1 VDNPCIDTA
10 LEVGLT
16 ECLRKLQ
23 KSNPGLLLTAA
34 ELRKAERDARYVPAL
49 SSALAT
55 ILCKSQNAD
64 LAVLRGIRSWGEVGE
79 PEVEL
84 ELGEATELEETID
97 TPSHREKIEELGI
110 MIEGRLRLVLSHGG
124 KRKRNEED
132 ESGSVAESRQDG
144 SQEQRWEV
152 EMDDILEQSSTEGE
166 QSNPE
171 SSQDTTTD
179 GLTEL

>member
-1 VDNPCIDTA
+1 VNNPEIDTA

-34 ELRKAERDARYVPAL
+34 ELRKAERDARYVPAV

-55 ILCKSQNAD
+55 ILCRSQNAD
-64 LAVLRGIRSWGEVGE
+64 PALISGIRSWNEDVREREV
-79 PEVEL
+79 
-84 ELGEATELEETID
+84 ELGEATEQEETIE
-97 TPSHREKIEELGI
+97 TPSQREQIEELGTL
-110 MIEGRLRLVLSHGG
+110 IEGRLRLVLSHGG
-124 KRKRNEED
+124 KRKTNEE

-152 EMDDILEQSSTEGE
+152 EMDDILEQSSTESE
-166 QSNPE
+166 KSNPE
-171 SSQDTTTD
+171 SSQDTTID

>member
-1 VDNPCIDTA
+1 VDNPAIDSA

-23 KSNPGLLLTAA
+23 KSNPGLLLTAS

-64 LAVLRGIRSWGEVGE
+64 LALLRGIRSWGKVREYE
-79 PEVEL
+79 TEL
-84 ELGEATELEETID
+84 ELGEATEQEETID
-97 TPSHREKIEELGI
+97 TPTHREQIEELGTL
-110 MIEGRLRLVLSHGG
+110 IEGRLRLVLSHGG
-124 KRKRNEED
+124 KRKTDEED

-144 SQEQRWEV
+144 SQEERWEV
-152 EMDDILEQSSTEGE
+152 GMDDILEQSSTEGE
-166 QSNPE
+166 KSNPE
-171 SSQDTTTD
+171 SSQDTTID